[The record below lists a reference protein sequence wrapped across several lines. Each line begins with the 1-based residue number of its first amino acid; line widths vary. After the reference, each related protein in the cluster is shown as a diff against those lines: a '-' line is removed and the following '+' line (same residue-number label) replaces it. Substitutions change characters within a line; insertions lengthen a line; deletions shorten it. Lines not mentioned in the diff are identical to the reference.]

1 MQIKIISEIRED
13 EWICACTHVCT
24 HTFNR
29 YMPYNHSLNNNGI
42 YIYIYYTGAQSFLS
56 PNDIVAFVLPY
67 SLTLYSHVCGDAVST
82 NPLHRQS

>member
-42 YIYIYYTGAQSFLS
+42 YIYISIILELNHFCLLMILWPLYYHIA
-56 PNDIVAFVLPY
+56 
-67 SLTLYSHVCGDAVST
+67 
-82 NPLHRQS
+82 